1 MIDLLYSKDE
11 EQDCESNGDSFS
23 KKKMQGKKRK
33 LDPPGDKQTPRVSR
47 WIPTN
52 SFVSV
57 ILTVSLLFLGSQRQQ
72 DENDER
78 K

>member
-1 MIDLLYSKDE
+1 MALLYSKDE

-52 SFVSV
+52 SFVV
-57 ILTVSLLFLGSQRQQ
+57 ILTFSLLF
-72 DENDER
+72 
-78 K
+78 